1 MKAII
6 FTAKDT
12 ETVAVDQQLIQRS
25 HKRRET
31 RHFAYETYRLR
42 AQLTGQGVVK
52 DLEVAHYET
61 GRGQDRVLLAVRE
74 IVTDFDPDIVLFVGC
89 AGGEVSELN
98 VNDVLIVTHA
108 WPYEIGKEGARKF
121 KSRAHPLEPDGYLV
135 DVANSIGK
143 RTAWRSRI
151 SKEYNVPSSVKPG
164 QVASGNKVLVSE
176 KGINWRLA
184 KSINDEI
191 VAVETEAAGFYRA
204 MQPLRR
210 PYLMIRG
217 ISDNLANKNTSGKKK
232 DDDRQTRA
240 TAQAAALAAQL
251 LVEANYKS
259 LRESRGATIS
269 AVTAST
275 LEGFW
280 QSNWKYGTEK
290 CRELLHIEQ
299 IDGSGRVFGR
309 RVSMMSGYEYNYDV
323 SGIFYSNR
331 LFLSAIPSN
340 HSVLISVC
348 LALMPEN
355 HFLNSLT
362 GIAIRPMGEGQFPKF
377 REQVLRYKKDLWAS
391 LVKFTRVRNPKKEV
405 TELWAVYRRHW
416 PES

>member
-151 SKEYNVPSSVKPG
+151 SKEYNV
-164 QVASGNKVLVSE
+164 L
-176 KGINWRLA
+176 
-184 KSINDEI
+184 
-191 VAVETEAAGFYRA
+191 
-204 MQPLRR
+204 
-210 PYLMIRG
+210 
-217 ISDNLANKNTSGKKK
+217 
-232 DDDRQTRA
+232 
-240 TAQAAALAAQL
+240 
-251 LVEANYKS
+251 
-259 LRESRGATIS
+259 
-269 AVTAST
+269 
-275 LEGFW
+275 
-280 QSNWKYGTEK
+280 
-290 CRELLHIEQ
+290 
-299 IDGSGRVFGR
+299 
-309 RVSMMSGYEYNYDV
+309 
-323 SGIFYSNR
+323 SNR
-331 LFLSAIPSN
+331 
-340 HSVLISVC
+340 VR
-348 LALMPEN
+348 
-355 HFLNSLT
+355 SLQAT
-362 GIAIRPMGEGQFPKF
+362 RCWFPRK
-377 REQVLRYKKDLWAS
+377 A
-391 LVKFTRVRNPKKEV
+391 
-405 TELWAVYRRHW
+405 
-416 PES
+416 